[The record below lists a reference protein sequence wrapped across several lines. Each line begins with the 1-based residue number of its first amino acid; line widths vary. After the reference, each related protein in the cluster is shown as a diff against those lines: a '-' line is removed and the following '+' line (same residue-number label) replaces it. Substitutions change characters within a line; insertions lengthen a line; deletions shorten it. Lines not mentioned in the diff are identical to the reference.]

1 MAVLAIVLVVSA
13 VMMIRQQMEYRRG
26 EEIYQEAETLVEL
39 PDLSELPAPEAQEP
53 EEETTAEEEKPVY
66 VDPYADALRNM
77 DFTALREVNDD
88 VLGWILIPNTVVSY
102 PLVQGDDNEYY
113 LNHTWKKWT
122 SVVGAIFMESAN
134 HSDLSNFNTVIYG
147 HRMNNG
153 SMFASLKYYKN
164 LSYWKSHPYVY
175 ITNDAGSH
183 QYEIFAAYEV
193 STAGETYRLQFADTQ
208 ARQDFI
214 DYCLGQSVI
223 DTGVVPNTYDRIL
236 TLSTCTGNGHATR
249 WVVQAV
255 LRGEAPSDTAQQE
268 TEVPETP
275 ETSDVP
281 EVQEPQEPQE
291 PQETEEGSSLL
302 DIALGSVTGGD
313 AEGDEAPA
321 DDTAPTQ

>member
-1 MAVLAIVLVVSA
+1 MKKKVRLGIMAVLAIVLAVSA
-13 VMMIRQQMEYRRG
+13 VMLVRQQMEYRRG
-26 EEIYQEAETLVEL
+26 EEIYQEAESLVEL
-39 PDLSELPAPEAQEP
+39 PDLSELPAPEVQEP
-53 EEETTAEEEKPVY
+53 EEEKPVY

-88 VLGWILIPNTVVSY
+88 VLGWILIPNTVLSY

-134 HSDLSNFNTVIYG
+134 SPDLSNFNTVIYG

-153 SMFASLKYYKN
+153 SMFASLKYYKD

-214 DYCLGQSVI
+214 DYCMDQSVI

-255 LRGEAPSDTAQQE
+255 LRGEAPSDTAEQE
-268 TEVPETP
+268 PAAPETP
-275 ETSDVP
+275 ETPDTP
-281 EVQEPQEPQE
+281 EAQA

-302 DIALGSVTGGD
+302 DVAVGSVTGGD
-313 AEGDEAPA
+313 AAENEAPA
-321 DDTAPTQ
+321 EDTSPAQ